1 MMRITD
7 PFLPLRIETQG
18 LCHTVNLS
26 NKSYTFGADGMITS
40 IKAEGHELLAE
51 PMRIVMAEDGAESV
65 FDNNYP
71 ENESESFIQKR
82 CDEEAI
88 ICGCKQ
94 SDRFIIDFC
103 STVRYDGN
111 IDIDLKL
118 MTRGQTV
125 AQVFG
130 LAATKEFLYKLDKLW
145 LEIPLKKEYA
155 ALYHIFENSDIFLS
169 DGSVIEMAKTS
180 SGGMLPKLD
189 AFVPFKPLLWLGNDE
204 RGLGW
209 CAETQKNWQPDDENR
224 AMEIIHED
232 DKVILRIHFLDS
244 HP

>member
-1 MMRITD
+1 M
-7 PFLPLRIETQG
+7 RIETQG

-65 FDNNYP
+65 FNNNYP

-94 SDRFIIDFC
+94 SDRFIINFC

-111 IDIDLKL
+111 IDIDL
-118 MTRGQTV
+118 M
-125 AQVFG
+125 F
-130 LAATKEFLYKLDKLW
+130 
-145 LEIPLKKEYA
+145 
-155 ALYHIFENSDIFLS
+155 
-169 DGSVIEMAKTS
+169 
-180 SGGMLPKLD
+180 
-189 AFVPFKPLLWLGNDE
+189 
-204 RGLGW
+204 
-209 CAETQKNWQPDDENR
+209 
-224 AMEIIHED
+224 
-232 DKVILRIHFLDS
+232 
-244 HP
+244 